1 MSIYPTL
8 MTKALK
14 EDGGS
19 NIIVVNL
26 QLNPASKGA
35 HMPIIQCHKGH
46 RYDSVKFKECPFC
59 KSAAEEVHKEEKV
72 DSQDLFASSIGLLES
87 TIDRVPV
94 VGWIVCVKGPER
106 GRDFRIKSGRNS
118 IGRSW
123 KMDISI
129 AKDEA
134 LMQAGHAHI
143 IYSTQDGS
151 FRLVSGDGV
160 DILRNG
166 EPVTQETSLEEND
179 RIRLGVSEFVFVPY
193 CKKGRQWEP

>member
-1 MSIYPTL
+1 
-8 MTKALK
+8 
-14 EDGGS
+14 
-19 NIIVVNL
+19 
-26 QLNPASKGA
+26 
-35 HMPIIQCHKGH
+35 MPIIQCDKGH
-46 RYDSVKFKECPFC
+46 RYDNKKFKECPFC
-59 KSAAEEVHKEEKV
+59 KATVEEA
-72 DSQDLFASSIGLLES
+72 SQGGNEDAQDFLGSSIGLLES
-87 TIDRVPV
+87 TIDRIPV

-106 GRDFRIKSGRNS
+106 GRDFRIKSGKNS

-143 IYSTQDGS
+143 IYSTQDSS

-160 DILRNG
+160 AILRNG
-166 EPVTQETSLEEND
+166 EPVTQETLLEEND
-179 RIRLGVSEFVFVPY
+179 QIRLGASEFIFVPY